1 MIHIL
6 AIVAAAA
13 VPEQQVLPSPLTLP
27 EALRIFRERGF
38 DLLISEM
45 TVESARGDVEI
56 AGAFANPVLSGSLGR
71 SFNYNPNAPDCVGCS
86 STQQSIGLSDQ
97 GVLFDLLINKR
108 RLRRDTARAALE
120 AARLGRADAQRTLQF
135 QLKQQFLQASLA
147 TEQARFARNLMET
160 SARTRGLMERRYS
173 AGAISEADLAKTQ
186 VAELEAMQQL
196 DQAQTQL
203 AAAKA
208 AVAFL
213 LGSQDPALDLE
224 LDASALQYRPGV
236 SLGTFDEL
244 YQAARENRPDLKALD
259 RQVERADSALA
270 LARRQRFPDIT
281 LFGTYSQEGTGQSA
295 IQPPTL
301 TFSAQLPLPIFYQQQ
316 GEIRKA
322 EADLR
327 MQVLQR
333 GKVRALVA
341 QDVSQAFAAWQ
352 GGQKLVERMQ
362 GRILERAKVARDLV
376 RVQYEKGAASLL
388 ELLDAERTYIAVHG
402 EYMQDLALYWTS
414 VAQLEQ
420 AVGKEL
426 RQ

>member
-1 MIHIL
+1 VIHIL

-45 TVESARGDVEI
+45 AVESARGELEI
-56 AGAFANPVLSGSLGR
+56 AGAFANPLLFASVGR
-71 SFNYNPNAPDCVGCS
+71 SFNYDPNACAGCS
-86 STQQSIGLSDQ
+86 STQQAIGLSDQ

-108 RLRRDTARAALE
+108 GLRRDAARAALE

-160 SARTRGLMERRYS
+160 SARTRGLMERRYG

-213 LGSQDPALDLE
+213 LGSQDPATDLE
-224 LDASALQYRPGV
+224 LDTSALQYRPGV
-236 SLGTFDEL
+236 SLGTTRRR
-244 YQAARENRPDLKALD
+244 ARTA
-259 RQVERADSALA
+259 
-270 LARRQRFPDIT
+270 
-281 LFGTYSQEGTGQSA
+281 
-295 IQPPTL
+295 PT
-301 TFSAQLPLPIFYQQQ
+301 
-316 GEIRKA
+316 
-322 EADLR
+322 
-327 MQVLQR
+327 
-333 GKVRALVA
+333 
-341 QDVSQAFAAWQ
+341 
-352 GGQKLVERMQ
+352 
-362 GRILERAKVARDLV
+362 
-376 RVQYEKGAASLL
+376 
-388 ELLDAERTYIAVHG
+388 
-402 EYMQDLALYWTS
+402 
-414 VAQLEQ
+414 
-420 AVGKEL
+420 
-426 RQ
+426 